1 MQQHPMMCARVGPH
15 PDDLV
20 VSSAAWAGEVLGGVI
35 HFCSMRRTVGLDDM
49 FPVCSYWVMEDLG
62 FKIVKTN
69 GGDELLARIGNYE
82 ICKAAFEK
90 ALFLYP
96 NEHLEMRQG
105 ARVILKSRE
114 RL

>member
-1 MQQHPMMCARVGPH
+1 MQ
-15 PDDLV
+15 
-20 VSSAAWAGEVLGGVI
+20 
-35 HFCSMRRTVGLDDM
+35 
-49 FPVCSYWVMEDLG
+49 DLG

-90 ALFLYP
+90 AIFVYP
-96 NEHLEMRQG
+96 NDHLEMRQG

-114 RL
+114 RYECGKPNVQTLHRGPPPKVHSQGQGLNAQQCQPWTELANRT

>member
-1 MQQHPMMCARVGPH
+1 
-15 PDDLV
+15 
-20 VSSAAWAGEVLGGVI
+20 
-35 HFCSMRRTVGLDDM
+35 
-49 FPVCSYWVMEDLG
+49 MEDLG

-69 GGDELLARIGNYE
+69 GGDELLARIANYE

-90 ALFLYP
+90 AIFVYP

-114 RL
+114 LSGPE